1 MRCSAWRGP
10 VLRRPPQASPA
21 SAEPALC
28 VARLVQLRIDVAR
41 GPRWDA
47 RDPLELLLSRVEY
60 RLRGAEV
67 PQQRAPPRRADAVEA
82 VEDRLARLRVAPAA
96 MEAEREA
103 VRLVA
108 DPLEQ
113 LQPRGGPVEPDRVCA
128 AGQVHLFLPL
138 RERDHGD
145 ARKVECLH

>member
-21 SAEPALC
+21 PAEPALC
-28 VARLVQLRIDVAR
+28 VARLVQLRVDVAR

-47 RDPLELLLSRVEY
+47 RDPLQLLLRRAEH
-60 RLRGAEV
+60 RLGRAEV
-67 PQQRAPPRRADAVEA
+67 PEQRAPPRRADALEP
-82 VEDRLARLRVAPAA
+82 VEDRLARLRIAPAA

-113 LQPRGGPVEPDRVCA
+113 LQPRGRPVQPDRVCA
-128 AGQVHLFLPL
+128 A
-138 RERDHGD
+138 
-145 ARKVECLH
+145 